1 MTEKKLDD
9 KPQIP
14 NQDAEVKNQKQH
26 YLPALI
32 LIIVAFSI
40 VVGYIVGAYHFQI
53 TALIGPVFGYK
64 AHSGSI
70 DLSSVQETYN
80 KLASNFDGSLDT
92 KKLIQGASRGL
103 VDAAGDDYT
112 TYMNVDEAEEFSND
126 LSGNIGGGI
135 GAEIGSRNGKIVIL
149 RVLSDNP
156 AKEAGLQ
163 ANDIILNVND
173 EPTSG
178 WTVEKTVG
186 LVRGEVGT
194 TVKLTIQREEMPA
207 KEYTVTRDTVSNPSV
222 DSSIKDDIG
231 IMTLYRFDGQTGDL
245 AKVAAQGFVKESV
258 KGVVLDLRGNGGGYV
273 DAAKRVA
280 ELWLDGK
287 IVAVEKSGKVV
298 KDTVKTFSGR
308 AILSGIPTVVL
319 VNGGSASA
327 SEILAGALQDYGLAK
342 LVGEKTFGKGSVQLP
357 LDLSDG
363 GILKVTVAKWYTPK
377 GKNINKSGIKPDL
390 TVELTR
396 SDMDNGVDPQVNA
409 AIKLLMLVL

>member
-1 MTEKKLDD
+1 MTEKKLADVVNIQ
-9 KPQIP
+9 KQAI
-14 NQDAEVKNQKQH
+14 ESKNYKQH

-32 LIIVAFSI
+32 IVVAFSI
-40 VVGYIVGAYHFQI
+40 AVGYIVGAYHFQI

-70 DLSSVQETYN
+70 DLTSVQETYN

-103 VDAAGDDYT
+103 VEAAGDDYT
-112 TYMNVDEAEEFSND
+112 VYMNLDEAEEFSND

-135 GAEIGSRNGKIVIL
+135 GAEIGTRNSKIIIIRAL
-149 RVLSDNP
+149 KDNP
-156 AKEAGLQ
+156 AEKSGLM

-173 EPTSG
+173 ESTAG

-194 TVKLTIQREEMPA
+194 TVKLTIQRDSEV
-207 KEYTVTRDTVSNPSV
+207 KDYVITRTIVSNPSV
-222 DSSIKDDIG
+222 DSEIKDGVG
-231 IMTLYRFDGQTGDL
+231 ILTLYRFDSQTGDL
-245 AKVAAQGFVKESV
+245 ATVAAQGFVKESV

-273 DAAKRVA
+273 DAAKQVA
-280 ELWLDGK
+280 GLWLDSK
-287 IVAVEKSGKVV
+287 TVVIEKSGKIT
-298 KDTVKTFSGR
+298 KDTVTTARGR
-308 AILSGIPTVVL
+308 AILADVPTVVL

-357 LDLSDG
+357 LNLSDG

-377 GKNINKSGIKPDL
+377 GKNINKSGIKPDISI
-390 TVELTR
+390 ELTK
-396 SDMDNGVDPQVNA
+396 SDVNEGIDPQINA
-409 AIKLLMLVL
+409 AIKALGN